1 MPGRITLD
9 EALASTQPDPTAA
22 RISGQRTW
30 DGYPAVDN
38 GDGTFSTRITATVTD
53 ERLNGGAPTNIP
65 TLWKGEK
72 LEEEQAIENAVASG
86 ISFPKFDDI
95 PSAVAEAKRIS
106 ESIKPPSRRIT
117 FDEATKALDATETT
131 LPQGF
136 GVSRGIE
143 GYEVA
148 KPGGRGTPATFVKK
162 PVPADRSRFSTALK
176 ADLPI
181 DEQTR
186 LKVLANDLFP
196 NDPAGIQKVGF
207 RNGRP
212 VFVNADGQ
220 LQYVTGRGTGLAA
233 SVVANGPE
241 ILLSTAGALSPS
253 PVAGS
258 AAGGAAGRL
267 IKRGIS
273 NAIFDEPV
281 TAGSLGKEVAI
292 EAAISGAGAL
302 AGKTTGAVLDSGRNL
317 RLSNARVLAGE
328 RQRELIRR
336 QTGIELDLAQAT
348 GDRRLIAL
356 RDYAGRYPGES
367 AELIQA
373 QDELLSGQF
382 DAAVNR
388 TLNLVAQPTS
398 AFRAGQTGINAAE
411 ELIEGAKVA
420 VQQQV
425 KPLYEAAYQA
435 VPEVTDPNILK
446 FIKLPYFNQALRA
459 GRKIQALDARVEA
472 TPEFLNSTSYS
483 LKDLDYLKRGLD
495 QQYKSL
501 AGQQGKGN
509 EARALLDAKKE
520 FVAELDNFSNQLYQQ
535 ARSAYQQ
542 GIQQTVEPLESGLV
556 GTLAKMDPQQANI
569 AAKLFTSSRASP
581 ESVALLKASLERFNP
596 DAYKGLVRSYLDDAY
611 SNART
616 LTQGGDLVNVP
627 GKFVNQLAPNPSD
640 RDLLKAILPA
650 GALPTFEALL
660 DAGQKLA
667 RTPLGA
673 SRVAGSN
680 TLRDQ
685 TVSEVL
691 KGRGRAVLKAL
702 TTSRETI
709 RDAAD
714 FQLQEQAIIKVTEAL
729 IDPAK
734 RAQLSAIV
742 KMSDESRKLILL
754 GGLLSGESGAGYV
767 SDRGENAGLQ

>member
-1 MPGRITLD
+1 MPGSRITLD
-9 EALASTQPDPTAA
+9 EALASTQP
-22 RISGQRTW
+22 
-30 DGYPAVDN
+30 
-38 GDGTFSTRITATVTD
+38 
-53 ERLNGGAPTNIP
+53 
-65 TLWKGEK
+65 
-72 LEEEQAIENAVASG
+72 EQAQVA
-86 ISFPKFDDI
+86 P
-95 PSAVAEAKRIS
+95 A
-106 ESIKPPSRRIT
+106 RIT
-117 FDEATKALDATETT
+117 FDEASQALDSTETT
-131 LPQGF
+131 LPPGF
-136 GVSRGIE
+136 GVSRGIA
-143 GYEVA
+143 GYEVSN
-148 KPGGRGTPATFVKK
+148 PGGRNTPATFVKK
-162 PVPADRSRFSTALK
+162 PAPADRSRFATALK
-176 ADLPI
+176 ADVPI
-181 DEQTR
+181 DQQTR
-186 LKVLANDLFP
+186 LRVLANDLFP
-196 NDPAGIQKVGF
+196 NDPSGIDKVGF

-212 VFVNADGQ
+212 VFVNSDGQ
-220 LQYVTGRGTGLAA
+220 LQYVTDRGTGLAA
-233 SVVANGPE
+233 SVIANSPE
-241 ILLSTAGALSPS
+241 LVLSTAGAFTPS
-253 PVAGS
+253 PVLGS

-273 NAIFDEPV
+273 NALFDEPV
-281 TAGSLGKEVAI
+281 TPGSLAKEVTI

-317 RLSNARVLAGE
+317 RLSSARVAAGE
-328 RQRELIRR
+328 RERELIRR

-356 RDYAGRYPGES
+356 RDYAARYPGES

-373 QDELLSGQF
+373 QDDLLSGQF
-382 DAAVNR
+382 DNAVNR
-388 TLNLVAQPTS
+388 TLNLVGQPTS

-411 ELIEGAKVA
+411 ELIQGARVA

-509 EARALLDAKKE
+509 EARALLDAKNE
-520 FVAELDNFSNQLYQQ
+520 FVAELDNFSNDLYQQ

-542 GIQQTVEPLESGLV
+542 GIRQTVEPLENGLV

-569 AAKLFTSSRASP
+569 AARLFNGSRASP

-596 DAYKGLVRSYLDDAY
+596 DAYKGLVRSYLDEAY
-611 SNART
+611 SNARA
-616 LTQGGDLVNVP
+616 LTQGGDVVNVP
-627 GKFVNQLAPNPSD
+627 GKFVNQLAPTPSD
-640 RDLLKAILPA
+640 RDLLKAILPS

-685 TVSEVL
+685 TISEVL

-714 FQLQEQAIIKVTEAL
+714 FQLQEQTIVKVTEAL

-754 GGLLSGESGAGYV
+754 GGLLASESGAGYV
-767 SDRGENAGLQ
+767 YDRGENAGIRQ